1 VIGHYVRRFFGSL
14 STRPPSTADEAWA
27 EAVTTPAEYALY
39 ARLRNTDR
47 RHLVLGARRVAAEL
61 GPHADPV
68 WVRAALLHDVGK
80 FHADLGVIGRSA
92 STVCAYG
99 LGRTRVQDWSDRPGL
114 RGRFGRYERHDE
126 VGADELRAAGSPHV
140 VAEWSALH
148 HHPERFAASPIPDA
162 VLLVLD
168 RADH

>member
-14 STRPPSTADEAWA
+14 STRPPTPADEAWA
-27 EAVTTPAEYALY
+27 ATIATPAEYALY
-39 ARLRNTDR
+39 ARLGNTDR
-47 RHLVLGARRVAAEL
+47 RHLVQGARRVAAEL
-61 GPHADPV
+61 GPDTDVV

-80 FHADLGVIGRSA
+80 YHADLGVLGRSA

-99 LGRTRVQDWSDRPGL
+99 FGRVRVQGWSDRAGL

-126 VGADELRAAGSPHV
+126 VGADELRAAGSPEV
-140 VAEWSALH
+140 VAEWSAVH
-148 HHPERFAASPIPDA
+148 HRPERFATSPIPDA
-162 VLLVLD
+162 VLVVLD